1 MALLIAAIAAPVS
14 FLWASGVAVSA
25 GSTVVE
31 TETMTIASDSDTH
44 PYNDTAASGGK
55 GLSWPGNDVV
65 NGSVTTSATTTT
77 LTLRM
82 RGDLCNGGPN
92 AIVKVDGTTLLT
104 AIASTATFADYS
116 ATVNTAGTHS
126 ISITYSNDTKTSS
139 CDRNLRTDKLTFVA
153 ASGGGDTTP
162 PAAPTGLR
170 PRRVTRRRRLRGTRT
185 PSPISPATTSS
196 ARPRPVAP
204 TPRTTPRSSRRIR
217 TTTPA

>member
-1 MALLIAAIAAPVS
+1 MVLLIAAIAAPVS

-25 GSTVVE
+25 GSTVLE

-44 PYNDTAASGGK
+44 VYNDTAASGGK

-92 AIVKVDGTTLLT
+92 AIVKVDGATLLT

-116 ATVNTAGTHS
+116 ATVNIPAGTHS
-126 ISITYSNDTKTSS
+126 VSITYSNDTKTST

-153 ASGGGDTTP
+153 ASGGGDTTA
-162 PAAPTGLR
+162 PAAPDGAH
-170 PRRVTRRRRLRGTRT
+170 GH
-185 PSPISPATTSS
+185 AG
-196 ARPRPVAP
+196 
-204 TPRTTPRSSRRIR
+204 
-217 TTTPA
+217 